1 MQGIDA
7 KDHKNMLKAFR
18 RFEELSSVIKDKIT
32 IEEEIKTRE
41 GMEELRGIY
50 QHFKYLLSELET
62 CIKGYE
68 SKKKSVQSVLYK
80 SIRKM
85 NSELEKNLAK
95 EILQNKNK

>member
-1 MQGIDA
+1 VQGIDA
-7 KDHKNMLKAFR
+7 KEHKNMLEAFR

-41 GMEELRGIY
+41 GMEELRDTY
-50 QHFKYLLSELET
+50 QHFKYLFSELEM

-68 SKKKSVQSVLYK
+68 KKRKSVQSIMYK

-85 NSELEKNLAK
+85 NSGIRKK
-95 EILQNKNK
+95 SC